1 MDRVLQ
7 ALLTMVAAA
16 VLALCA
22 ISASAQQAKTVDGV
36 DIQLGIMSAEKAV
49 HAEGHRE
56 AHPAKFPH
64 GTQHILIVLADAKS
78 GKHIADADVT
88 VEVVDPKGGVEKKT
102 LLHTSAAGMP
112 DYSELFLFNWSGT
125 YSLRLTATRANA
137 KPLKATFTVH
147 HEV

>member
-1 MDRVLQ
+1 MVTFLQ
-7 ALLTMVAAA
+7 ALFTLLFAA
-16 VLALCA
+16 
-22 ISASAQQAKTVDGV
+22 SAFAQQAKTVDGV
-36 DIQLGIMSAEKAV
+36 AIQLGIMSAEKAV
-49 HAEGHRE
+49 HAEGHRD
-56 AHPAKFPH
+56 AHPAQFPH
-64 GTQHILIVLADAKS
+64 GTQHIVIVLADAQS
-78 GKHIADADVT
+78 GTHIADADVM